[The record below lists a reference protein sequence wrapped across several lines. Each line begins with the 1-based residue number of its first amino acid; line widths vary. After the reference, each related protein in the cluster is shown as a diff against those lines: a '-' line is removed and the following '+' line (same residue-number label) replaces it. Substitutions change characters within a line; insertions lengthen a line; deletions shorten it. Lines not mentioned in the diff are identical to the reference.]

1 MASIP
6 SANGRAFRAYLEG
19 ALAALGD
26 RRALDYHQEPLP
38 APIDEQLARVAGAFT
53 ALPAEQRR
61 RFAAALSPEQRALF
75 GIFGHRAATLSV
87 RRADPEWLRLGLAGS
102 VIANDDIPPRRDVD
116 VSLAVFYHCARA
128 LELEP
133 ARVFDEAAELATEE
147 MAARLRAFGRRER
160 FVLKEFG
167 WRELRTPE
175 GVRYKFEW
183 R

>member
-1 MASIP
+1 MATVP
-6 SANGRAFRAYLEG
+6 SANGRAFQAYLEG

-26 RRALDYHQEPLP
+26 RRAIDYYQEPLP
-38 APIDEQLARVAGAFT
+38 APIDEQLARVVGAFT
-53 ALPAEQRR
+53 ALPPSQRG

-87 RRADPEWLRLGLAGS
+87 RRTDPEWLRLGLAGS
-102 VIANDDIPPRRDVD
+102 AIANYDIPPRRDVD
-116 VSLAVFYHCARA
+116 VSLAVFYHCART

-133 ARVFDEAAELATEE
+133 ARVFDEAAELATEA
-147 MAARLRAFGRRER
+147 MAARLRAFARREQ
-160 FVLKEFG
+160 FSLKAFG

-175 GVRYKFEW
+175 GVRYTFEW